1 MNFASWITGVAAAIW
16 RVFLPLLKSEL
27 GRLAADPQVQAFAK
41 KAVTVAANY
50 VQNSDDEKHDIAV
63 RALRQDMKEL
73 GKEIALGWA
82 ATIVQQAYER
92 SKVEDPQSIGK
103 K

>member
-1 MNFASWITGVAAAIW
+1 MTISAWITGVAAAIW

-41 KAVTVAANY
+41 KAVTVAAVY
-50 VQNSDDEKHDIAV
+50 VNDNDTKFETAV
-63 RALRQDMKEL
+63 RELRKDMKDM

-82 ATIVQQAYER
+82 STIVQQAFER
-92 SKVEDPQSIGK
+92 AKIEDPQSIGK